1 MVSGLERFL
10 EHELSYVSQD
20 QASQPA
26 SDPAIY
32 MNKPRDTAQNDPVRA
47 ILLVCVA
54 LGCSLLAFVVL
65 LRRFCMSRQI
75 QRFVASYAIGR
86 FLVELRAESD
96 DTSLNQNSS
105 PSSRVATN
113 HDIDRNVLHFTD
125 SQRNPAGR
133 FYDGLRDFFFERL
146 NFTYFEDDGPSVTET
161 DAIAIALNDSN
172 SVLICECDADTD
184 GSYSPTIVPRSNIFR
199 VLDSNIFNTSFSVPT
214 DVERQHFV
222 RG

>member
-1 MVSGLERFL
+1 MVLGLERFL
-10 EHELSYVSQD
+10 GNELSYVSQD
-20 QASQPA
+20 PTSQPT

-54 LGCSLLAFVVL
+54 LGCSFLAFVVL

-86 FLVELRAESD
+86 FLVELRAESE
-96 DTSLNQNSS
+96 DTSLGRNSS
-105 PSSRVATN
+105 PFSHVATS
-113 HDIDRNVLHFTD
+113 HDMDGDVLHFTD
-125 SQRNPAGR
+125 SQRNPIGR
-133 FYDGLRDFFFERL
+133 FYDGLRDFFFERF
-146 NFTYFEDDGPSVTET
+146 NFTYFGDDGLSVTET
-161 DAIAIALNDSN
+161 DAIATALNDSS
-172 SVLICECDADTD
+172 SVLICECDADTE

-199 VLDSNIFNTSFSVPT
+199 VLDSNIFNNSFSVPM
-214 DVERQHFV
+214 DVERQQFV